1 MNKVRG
7 LQGCPLKGQTMR
19 TNRSVR
25 FGFCGLTVLQGS
37 SEDQVSFNTTVD
49 GGVVLLKDKL

>member
-1 MNKVRG
+1 
-7 LQGCPLKGQTMR
+7 MR

-37 SEDQVSFNTTVD
+37 SEDQVSFNTTF
-49 GGVVLLKDKL
+49 GGDVLLKDNYELSISSLECQVKIQTHR